1 MNSNLS
7 VYLET
12 QKQICFN
19 DIIIYQPSLDEIL
32 EYDIDKY
39 NMLILPFLLDK
50 DDFKFEDNSLL
61 QDINIFDILILEPN
75 LGMLLESISFFCK
88 TDKIGLDEQ
97 KGVLYIGEKN
107 GFINRDNFGEFAEII
122 LQMNAKQKP
131 EKETPPAN
139 MSEKQ
144 KEIWEKLHAG
154 RQRASEKSQI
164 DLSDLLN
171 ICQFGGQF
179 FIPMSEILQWTLF
192 NISRCYKSI
201 IGKSNYQD
209 LFDIYIVTGE
219 DKLIK
224 NQHWTD
230 LIKIN
235 NNNNKEEL

>member
-12 QKQICFN
+12 QKPIKFN
-19 DIIIYQPSLDEIL
+19 NIIIYQPSLDEIL

-39 NMLILPFLLDK
+39 NMLILPFLLDV
-50 DDFKFEDNSLL
+50 DDFEFIDNSLI
-61 QDINIFDILILEPN
+61 QNVNIFDILILDSSSE
-75 LGMLLESISFFCK
+75 MFRILLDSISFFCK
-88 TDKIGLDEQ
+88 TDEIGLDEQ
-97 KGVLYIGEKN
+97 KGVLYIGDEILDRN
-107 GFINRDNFGEFAEII
+107 NFSEFAKII
-122 LQMNAKQKP
+122 LQLNAKQKP
-131 EKETPPAN
+131 EKEIPPAN
-139 MSEKQ
+139 MTEKQ

-154 RQRASEKSQI
+154 RQRAYEKSQI
-164 DLSDLLN
+164 DLSDLIN
-171 ICQFGGQF
+171 ICQFGGQYF
-179 FIPMSEILQWTLF
+179 VPMSEILQWTLF

-219 DKLIK
+219 EKLIK

-235 NNNNKEEL
+235 NNKEEL

>member
-12 QKQICFN
+12 QKPIKFN
-19 DIIIYQPSLDEIL
+19 NIIIYQPSLDEIL

-39 NMLILPFLLDK
+39 NMLILPFLLDV
-50 DDFKFEDNSLL
+50 DDFEFMDNSLI
-61 QDINIFDILILEPN
+61 QNVNIFDILILDSNSEIFRI
-75 LGMLLESISFFCK
+75 LLDSISFFCK
-88 TDKIGLDEQ
+88 TDEIGLDEQ
-97 KGVLYIGEKN
+97 KGVLYIGDGVIDRN
-107 GFINRDNFGEFAEII
+107 NFSEFAEII
-122 LQMNAKQKP
+122 LQLNAKQKP
-131 EKETPPAN
+131 KKEIPPAN

-154 RQRASEKSQI
+154 RQRAFEKSQI
-164 DLSDLLN
+164 DLSDLIN
-171 ICQFGGQF
+171 ICQFGGQY
-179 FIPMSEILQWTLF
+179 FIPMSEILQWSLF

-219 DKLIK
+219 EKLIK

-235 NNNNKEEL
+235 NNKEEL

>member
-12 QKQICFN
+12 QKPIKFN
-19 DIIIYQPSLDEIL
+19 NIIIYQPSLDEIL

-39 NMLILPFLLDK
+39 NMLILPFLLDV
-50 DDFKFEDNSLL
+50 DDFEFIDNSLI
-61 QDINIFDILILEPN
+61 QNVNIFDILILDSNSE
-75 LGMLLESISFFCK
+75 MFKILLDSISFFCR
-88 TDKIGLDEQ
+88 TDEIGLNEQ
-97 KGVLYIGEKN
+97 EGVLYIGDGVIDRN
-107 GFINRDNFGEFAEII
+107 TFGDFAEII
-122 LQMNAKQKP
+122 LQLNAKQKP
-131 EKETPPAN
+131 EKEIPPAN
-139 MSEKQ
+139 MTEKQ

-154 RQRASEKSQI
+154 RQRAFEKSQI
-164 DLSDLLN
+164 DLSDLIN
-171 ICQFGGQF
+171 ICQFGGQY

-219 DKLIK
+219 EKLIK

-230 LIKIN
+230 LIKIQ
-235 NNNNKEEL
+235 NNKEEL

>member
-12 QKQICFN
+12 QKPIKFN
-19 DIIIYQPSLDEIL
+19 NIIIYQPSLDEIL

-39 NMLILPFLLDK
+39 NMLILPFLLDV
-50 DDFKFEDNSLL
+50 DDFELIDNSLI
-61 QDINIFDILILEPN
+61 QNVNIFDILILDSN
-75 LGMLLESISFFCK
+75 SDIFQILLNSISFFCK
-88 TDKIGLDEQ
+88 TDEIGLDEQ
-97 KGVLYIGEKN
+97 KGVLYIGDEVIDRN
-107 GFINRDNFGEFAEII
+107 NFGDFAEII
-122 LQMNAKQKP
+122 LQLNAKQKP
-131 EKETPPAN
+131 EKEIPPAN
-139 MSEKQ
+139 MTEKQ

-154 RQRASEKSQI
+154 RQRAFEKSQI
-164 DLSDLLN
+164 DLSDLIN
-171 ICQFGGQF
+171 ICQFGGQY

-219 DKLIK
+219 EKLIK

-235 NNNNKEEL
+235 NNKEEL

>member
-12 QKQICFN
+12 QKPIKFN
-19 DIIIYQPSLDEIL
+19 NIIIYQPSLDEIL

-39 NMLILPFLLDK
+39 NMLILPFLLDV
-50 DDFKFEDNSLL
+50 DDFEFIDNSLI
-61 QDINIFDILILEPN
+61 QNVNIFDILILDNSSE
-75 LGMLLESISFFCK
+75 LFRILLDSISFFCR
-88 TDKIGLDEQ
+88 TDEIGLDEQ
-97 KGVLYIGEKN
+97 KGVLYIGDEILDRN
-107 GFINRDNFGEFAEII
+107 NFSEFAEII
-122 LQMNAKQKP
+122 LQLNAKQKP
-131 EKETPPAN
+131 EKEIPPAN
-139 MSEKQ
+139 MTEKQ

-154 RQRASEKSQI
+154 RQRAYEKSQI
-164 DLSDLLN
+164 DLSDLIN
-171 ICQFGGQF
+171 ICQFGGQY

-219 DKLIK
+219 EKLIK

-230 LIKIN
+230 LIKIQ
-235 NNNNKEEL
+235 NNKEEL

>member
-12 QKQICFN
+12 QKPIKFN

-50 DDFKFEDNSLL
+50 DDFEFVDNSLI
-61 QDINIFDILILEPN
+61 QNVNIFDILILKDN
-75 LGMLLESISFFCK
+75 LEMLLESISFFCK
-88 TDKIGLDEQ
+88 TNEIGLNEQ
-97 KGVLYIGEKN
+97 KGVLYIGN
-107 GFINRDNFGEFAEII
+107 GFIDRNNFSEFAEII
-122 LQMNAKQKP
+122 LQLNAKQKP
-131 EKETPPAN
+131 EKEIPPAN

-144 KEIWEKLHAG
+144 KEIWEKLRAG
-154 RQRASEKSQI
+154 RQRTFEKSQI
-164 DLSDLLN
+164 DLSDLIN
-171 ICQFGGQF
+171 ICQFGGQY
-179 FIPMSEILQWTLF
+179 FIPMSEILQWSLF
-192 NISRCYKSI
+192 NISRCYKAI

-219 DKLIK
+219 EKLIK

-230 LIKIN
+230 LIKL
-235 NNNNKEEL
+235 NNNKEEL

>member
-1 MNSNLS
+1 MNSNLP

-12 QKQICFN
+12 QKPIKFN
-19 DIIIYQPSLDEIL
+19 NIIIYQPSLDEIL

-39 NMLILPFLLDK
+39 NMLILPFLLDVN
-50 DDFKFEDNSLL
+50 DFEFIDNSLI
-61 QDINIFDILILEPN
+61 QNVNIFDILILNSNSEIFRI
-75 LGMLLESISFFCK
+75 LLDSISFFCR
-88 TDKIGLDEQ
+88 TDEIGLDEQ
-97 KGVLYIGEKN
+97 KGVLYIGDEILDRN
-107 GFINRDNFGEFAEII
+107 NFSDFAEII
-122 LQMNAKQKP
+122 LQLNAKQKP

-139 MSEKQ
+139 MTEKQ

-154 RQRASEKSQI
+154 RQRAYEKSQI
-164 DLSDLLN
+164 DLSDLIN
-171 ICQFGGQF
+171 ICQFGGQY

-219 DKLIK
+219 EKLIK

-235 NNNNKEEL
+235 NNKEEL

>member
-12 QKQICFN
+12 QKPIKFN
-19 DIIIYQPSLDEIL
+19 NIIIYQPSLDEIL

-39 NMLILPFLLDK
+39 NMLILPFLLDV
-50 DDFKFEDNSLL
+50 DDFEFMDNSLI
-61 QDINIFDILILEPN
+61 QNVNIFDILILDSNSEIFRI
-75 LGMLLESISFFCK
+75 LLDSISFFCK
-88 TDKIGLDEQ
+88 TDEIGLDGQ
-97 KGVLYIGEKN
+97 KGVLYIGDGVIDRN
-107 GFINRDNFGEFAEII
+107 NFSEFAEII
-122 LQMNAKQKP
+122 LQLNAKQKP
-131 EKETPPAN
+131 KKEIPPAN

-144 KEIWEKLHAG
+144 KEIWAKLHAG
-154 RQRASEKSQI
+154 RQRAFEKSQI
-164 DLSDLLN
+164 DLSDLIN
-171 ICQFGGQF
+171 ICQFGGQYF
-179 FIPMSEILQWTLF
+179 VPMSEILQWSLF

-219 DKLIK
+219 EKLIK

-235 NNNNKEEL
+235 NNKEEL